1 MRWAGHMACW
11 AYNGR
16 REMHAGFWWRNP
28 TMRNHLEDLG
38 VDLEN
43 IKMIFK
49 K

>member
-1 MRWAGHMACW
+1 MGG
-11 AYNGR
+11 AYGMLGIYGR
-16 REMHAGFWWRNP
+16 RDMHAGFWWRNP

-38 VDLEN
+38 VDLD